1 MKNILIVDDDAG
13 ITESLS
19 TLLKEKYNVAVASNG
34 FSAID
39 KLKGHDFDLI
49 LLDLLM
55 PGLDGAGFVHALRDR
70 GNTTPILLISAT
82 KSAAE
87 KARILKVTD
96 YLLKPFHIDEL
107 EAKIEKLIGE

>member
-1 MKNILIVDDDAG
+1 MKQILIVDDDAG

-19 TLLKEKYNVAVASNG
+19 ALLKEKYDVTIASNG

-39 KLKGHDFDLI
+39 RLKAADFDLI

-55 PGLDGAGFVHALRDR
+55 PGLDGAGFVQAMRDR
-70 GNTTPILLISAT
+70 GNTTPILLISAS

-107 EAKIEKLIGE
+107 EAKIDRIIGE

>member
-1 MKNILIVDDDAG
+1 MKHILIVDDDAG

-19 TLLKEKYNVAVASNG
+19 TLLKEKYNVTVASNG
-34 FSAID
+34 FAAID

-107 EAKIEKLIGE
+107 EAKIERLIGE

>member
-1 MKNILIVDDDAG
+1 MKRILIVDDDAE
-13 ITESLS
+13 ITASLS
-19 TLLKEKYNVAVASNG
+19 MLLKEKYDVTVASNG

-39 KLKGHDFDLI
+39 KLKDLDFDLI

-55 PGLDGAGFVHALRDR
+55 PGLDGAGFVEAMRDR
-70 GNTTPILLISAT
+70 GNATPILLISAS

-87 KARILKVTD
+87 KARVLQVTD

-107 EAKIEKLIGE
+107 ESKIDRLIGE